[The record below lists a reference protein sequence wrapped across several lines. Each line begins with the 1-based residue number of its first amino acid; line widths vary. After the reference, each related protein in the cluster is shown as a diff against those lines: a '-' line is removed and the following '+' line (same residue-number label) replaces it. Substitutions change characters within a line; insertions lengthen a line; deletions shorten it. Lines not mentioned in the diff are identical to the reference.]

1 MNYQPVAVV
10 LVLGHWSVKYTLKRM
25 MGLNKVKVSW
35 EKKVFSLK
43 VVEFLKIA
51 GFSQLSGCLLLCSNG
66 FPVSFGSGWGSAL
79 GFMITFYSQRMSENP
94 CQFL

>member
-51 GFSQLSGCLLLCSNG
+51 FFFSFLDVFCSAVTVFQSHLVLDGDQL
-66 FPVSFGSGWGSAL
+66 
-79 GFMITFYSQRMSENP
+79 
-94 CQFL
+94 